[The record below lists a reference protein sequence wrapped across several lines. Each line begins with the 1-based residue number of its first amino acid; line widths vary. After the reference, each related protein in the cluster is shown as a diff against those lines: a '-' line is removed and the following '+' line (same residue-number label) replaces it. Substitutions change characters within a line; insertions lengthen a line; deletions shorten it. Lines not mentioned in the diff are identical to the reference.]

1 MQRAVTFGVDMQAR
15 VADCHQ
21 SRDSAQGMHIGTQAG
36 QHLKLP
42 SPGLTSTGFCVALL
56 MSLRASTRAAVQLG
70 LVLRQPVS
78 LHINTPCVKHDGH
91 PS

>member
-1 MQRAVTFGVDMQAR
+1 
-15 VADCHQ
+15 
-21 SRDSAQGMHIGTQAG
+21 
-36 QHLKLP
+36 LP

-78 LHINTPCVKHDGH
+78 LHINTSRLKRDGH
-91 PS
+91 PSYTE